1 MATISTV
8 LRNFREPT
16 REELT
21 RIFFSLPPDDAEFAA
36 NGTAVSK
43 DGKDVKNGGGNG
55 GGANEKAGANA
66 SGKNRSLAPGE
77 RGEMESNAVLSLAE
91 EGVEDSYVRSYPFTL
106 INRAR

>member
-21 RIFFSLPPDDAEFAA
+21 RIFFSLPPDDSEFAA

-43 DGKDVKNGGGNG
+43 DGKDGKSISGNG
-55 GGANEKAGANA
+55 GASEKAGANA
-66 SGKNRSLAPGE
+66 SEKSKSMTPEE
-77 RGEMESNAVLSLAE
+77 RGEMEINAVLSLAE
-91 EGVEDSYVRSYPFTL
+91 EGVEDSYVHSYPFTL
-106 INRAR
+106 IDRAR